1 MKHSVSKETGAV
13 FYALLAAAGK
23 GTRMNTALPK
33 QLLPYRGMT
42 VLEHTMR
49 TFLETGRMAA
59 MIVIIPPDRE
69 YDAIFQ
75 EIGERLS
82 EGYGIPIRFA
92 YGGRTRGDSV
102 KAGLEEAAA
111 EAVRTGTEEEAVY
124 VLIHD
129 AARTQVSAEIIER
142 NIEAVQ
148 HQKAVTTAVP
158 SIDSLRRISAESEAA
173 PLSSE
178 LKNSIMET
186 VVLPREE
193 VFAVQTP
200 QSFHLPL
207 IREAYRKAERA
218 GYEGTDDASVAQ
230 FAGAAIGLVEG
241 SYENGKITT
250 RKDIPMAIRVGTGY
264 DVHRLAEGR
273 RLILCGVPIPGSR
286 GLLGH
291 SDADVAVHAL
301 MDAILGAAGK
311 GDIGRHFPDS
321 DEKYLN
327 ADSMKLLAE
336 VKSIAGDITVGNA
349 DITIICERPKLA
361 PYIEK
366 MRENI
371 ASVLDMPKDAVNVKA
386 TTTEGLG
393 FTGRGEGI
401 AALASCTI
409 EGRF

>member
-1 MKHSVSKETGAV
+1 MMNSAKKREPV

-23 GTRMNTALPK
+23 GTRMKTALPK
-33 QLLPYRGMT
+33 QLLPYHGMT

-49 TFLETGRMAA
+49 TFLGVPRIDAV
-59 MIVIIPPDRE
+59 IVIIPADRE
-69 YDAIFQ
+69 YDAVFR
-75 EIGERLS
+75 EISERLFRDS
-82 EGYGIPIRFA
+82 GVPIRLT
-92 YGGRTRGDSV
+92 YGGATRGDSV

-111 EAVRTGTEEEAVY
+111 EAARTGVSEEDVY
-124 VLIHD
+124 VLVHD
-129 AARTQVSAEIIER
+129 AARTKVSREIIER

-158 SIDSLRRISAESEAA
+158 SIDSLRRISSRSEGAL
-173 PLSSE
+173 LSSE

-186 VVLPREE
+186 VVLPRDE

-207 IREAYRKAERA
+207 IRDAYRQAEQS
-218 GYEGTDDASVAQ
+218 GYQGTDDASVAQ
-230 FAGAAIGLVEG
+230 FAGATIGLVEG

-250 RKDIPMAIRVGTGY
+250 REDIPMAIRVGTGY

-273 RLILCGVPIPGSR
+273 RLILCGVPIPGNR

-321 DEKYLN
+321 DEKYLD

-336 VKSIAGDITVGNA
+336 VKEIAGDITVGNV

-361 PYIEK
+361 PHIEK